1 RAWTAA
7 NRNYVADCNLLN
19 PAAQDLRSIGGDMCG
34 PWATQNFG
42 KNVATTSYDPA
53 ILDGW
58 NLRPYSWALTAMVQT
73 QLFRRISAESPNARR
88 IYGNFI
94 VTDNRAGGPGDYD
107 PYSITAPG
115 DPRLP

>member
-1 RAWTAA
+1 TARDTGAARPTTPDRACTDA
-7 NRNYVADCNLLN
+7 NGNSVADCDLLN
-19 PAAQDLRSIGGDMCG
+19 PAAQDLRGVGGDMCG

-58 NLRPYSWALTAMVQT
+58 NLRPYSWDLTAMVQH
-73 QLFRRISAESPNARR
+73 QVFRRMSVEFTYARR

-94 VTDNRAGGPGDYD
+94 VTDNRAVG
-107 PYSITAPG
+107 
-115 DPRLP
+115 